1 MNPRR
6 LRAYIY
12 LLTATII
19 WAFAGVV
26 IKQTLKELSPAVF
39 LTYRFFI
46 STLIM
51 LPFLF
56 LQKAKKLPSTRHIF
70 MLILASLFGT
80 TINLGLLFYGTN
92 LTSVNDLAVITAIAP
107 ILVVLAGAI
116 FLKERITKQEK
127 TGIAVTLAGT
137 AILIGAPI
145 IETRGDGLSGI
156 MGNIL
161 LMLANFGWVGY
172 ALLAKKLTQE
182 KMTSFTITFTGFLI
196 GFITLL
202 PLAILESGG
211 PQHATYS
218 IQHIS
223 LEAHAGVWYMAV
235 FSGIVAYILYNLGQ
249 KTIEVSE
256 GALFSYLQAIF
267 TVPFAVILLGEKL
280 TLLFLLG
287 AAVVIVGIVIAEWK
301 KKT

>member
-1 MNPRR
+1 
-6 LRAYIY
+6 
-12 LLTATII
+12 
-19 WAFAGVV
+19 
-26 IKQTLKELSPAVF
+26 
-39 LTYRFFI
+39 
-46 STLIM
+46 
-51 LPFLF
+51 
-56 LQKAKKLPSTRHIF
+56 
-70 MLILASLFGT
+70 MLILAALLGT
-80 TINLGLLFYGTN
+80 TINIGLLFYGTN

-107 ILVVLAGAI
+107 ILVVVAGAI
-116 FLKERITKQEK
+116 FLKEHITKKEK
-127 TGIAVTLAGT
+127 TGIFIAIVGT

-145 IETRGDGLSGI
+145 LETGGDGFSSIL
-156 MGNIL
+156 GNIL

-172 ALLAKKLTQE
+172 ALLAKKLTHE
-182 KMTSFTITFTGFLI
+182 KITSFTITLTSFLV

-202 PLAILESGG
+202 PLAIIESGSS
-211 PQHATYS
+211 QHIIYS

-280 TLLFLLG
+280 TLPFLFG
-287 AAVVIVGIVIAEWK
+287 AAVVIIGIVIAEWK
-301 KKT
+301 KKA